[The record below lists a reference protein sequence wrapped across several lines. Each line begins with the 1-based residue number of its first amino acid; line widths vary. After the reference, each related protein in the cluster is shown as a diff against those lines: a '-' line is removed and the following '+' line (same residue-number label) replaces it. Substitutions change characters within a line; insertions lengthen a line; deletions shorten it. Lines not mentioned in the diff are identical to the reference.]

1 MHSVPAPPSIVWHRN
16 DLRLADNAAVTAA
29 AKDAPG
35 GVVGAVVLPGEPGA
49 PFTLVRAGGSSAS
62 TRAAARADPP
72 RVTQWSPRRLGH
84 LLQAV
89 DGLRAEWH
97 AAGSELFVLRGNP
110 AECIPALVAD
120 LNACAVH
127 TAPCPAFD
135 ELRENEAVAR
145 ALGARGAELHVH
157 DETTMIAAS
166 DLPFAIGGLP
176 DVFSNFRRR
185 VERECRVRA
194 PLPVPAMRGATD
206 ETRALAMARS
216 DATLAAPDLAEARA
230 AADAHDPRSSFA
242 CHGT

>member
-1 MHSVPAPPSIVWHRN
+1 MHRVPGPTSIVWHRT

-72 RVTQWSPRRLGH
+72 GVTQWSPRRLGH
-84 LLQAV
+84 LLQAI

-97 AAGSELFVLRGNP
+97 AAGSGLFVLRGDP

-127 TAPCPAFD
+127 TAPCPAVD

-145 ALGARGAELHVH
+145 ALGARGAELHVP
-157 DETTMIAAS
+157 DETTMTAGPARQPRPGPRRGPGPQASRPIAPTQGRAS
-166 DLPFAIGGLP
+166 
-176 DVFSNFRRR
+176 RRSR
-185 VERECRVRA
+185 RA
-194 PLPVPAMRGATD
+194 SPVPAAAPARG
-206 ETRALAMARS
+206 TRARRVA
-216 DATLAAPDLAEARA
+216 
-230 AADAHDPRSSFA
+230 
-242 CHGT
+242 